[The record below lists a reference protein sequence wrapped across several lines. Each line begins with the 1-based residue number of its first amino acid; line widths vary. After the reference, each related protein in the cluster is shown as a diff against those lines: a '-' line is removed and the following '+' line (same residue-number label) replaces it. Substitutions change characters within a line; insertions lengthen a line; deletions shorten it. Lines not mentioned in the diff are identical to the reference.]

1 MSVRLSET
9 ELALRQE
16 LALAPPARRACDDPS
31 FEMPTGIYIAMA
43 ALLGGFLAVLAV
55 GLADPGLAIPMA
67 INFTFL
73 AAFFSIPTIFVAA
86 GNGGRRTL
94 KWSEFMRRGIMTET
108 GHSSGGEAAVLILLL
123 PALIFLWSLAI
134 VTIYALV

>member
-1 MSVRLSET
+1 MSIRVSEVELGRRE
-9 ELALRQE
+9 ELAAAP
-16 LALAPPARRACDDPS
+16 LAQRACDDQS
-31 FEMPTGIYIAMA
+31 FELPPGIYIAMA
-43 ALLGGFLAVLAV
+43 ALLGGFLTVLAI

-67 INFTFL
+67 INFVFL

-94 KWSEFMRRGIMTET
+94 KWSEFMRRGVMTET
-108 GHSSGGEAAVLILLL
+108 GHSSGGEAAVLVLML